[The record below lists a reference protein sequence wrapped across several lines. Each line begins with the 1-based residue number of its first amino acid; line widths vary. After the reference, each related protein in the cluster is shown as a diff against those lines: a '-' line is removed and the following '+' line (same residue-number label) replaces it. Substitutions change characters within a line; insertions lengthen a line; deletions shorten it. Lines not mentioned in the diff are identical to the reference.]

1 MKHRLI
7 FISPFLSVRFF
18 FLLLL
23 CFASFSFYGRTS
35 SSNAVMAYAWKNQ
48 QRDYTLLT
56 HTYIHTLTR
65 GTHSLSRIVLMRM
78 QTPSYENTIYLA
90 QHKITY
96 FASARTQI
104 GTHSRASTVEI
115 RIENER

>member
-1 MKHRLI
+1 
-7 FISPFLSVRFF
+7 
-18 FLLLL
+18 
-23 CFASFSFYGRTS
+23 
-35 SSNAVMAYAWKNQ
+35 
-48 QRDYTLLT
+48 
-56 HTYIHTLTR
+56 
-65 GTHSLSRIVLMRM
+65 MRM

-115 RIENER
+115 RIENERWNDWRTNDSTTTHTLTLIHIPHSGEIQLYFFFFTIFSVVDDFFFFVFAFFFVSLLANLVAGKIIDSF